1 MFKKVND
8 IELYY
13 EEFGEGKPLIMLHG
27 NGENLE
33 IFYKLIDKLKNNYKI
48 YAIDSRNHGKSTKT
62 EDYSYTT
69 MASDIEEFIKE
80 LDGGKANVL
89 GFSDGA
95 IISILIAL
103 KNPEIQEKLI
113 LLGPNLKAKNLKS
126 ELLEAIRN
134 KYVETGDPLLK
145 LMLSEPK
152 IELEEFK
159 SIENEILLV
168 FGENDIFKEEFIEE
182 ISNSVKNGK
191 AINLKGHDHMS
202 YIIDN
207 NMLAEDIIEFIG

>member
-1 MFKKVND
+1 MLKKIND

-33 IFYKLIDKLKNNYKI
+33 IFYKLIDKLKDNYKI

-69 MASDIEEFIKE
+69 MASDIEEFIKG

-103 KNPEIQEKLI
+103 KSPEIQEKLI

-126 ELLEAIRN
+126 ELLDVIRN
-134 KYVETGDPLLK
+134 KYVATGDPLLK

-159 SIENEILLV
+159 GLENEILLV
-168 FGENDIFKEEFIEE
+168 FGENDIFKEEFVEE

-207 NMLAEDIIEFIG
+207 DMLAEDIIEFIG

>member
-207 NMLAEDIIEFIG
+207 DMLTEDIIEFIG